1 MLFFDELDSIAK
13 ARGGNIGDGG
23 GAADRVINQILTE
36 MDGMSTKKN
45 VFIIGATNRPDII
58 DPAILRPGRL
68 DQLIYIPLPDEKS
81 RVAILKANLRKSPVA
96 KVGSIPDCFRL
107 GFAVCRSCSSQAV
120 ASTEVWRLI
129 CVVG

>member
-1 MLFFDELDSIAK
+1 
-13 ARGGNIGDGG
+13 
-23 GAADRVINQILTE
+23 

-96 KVGSIPDCFRL
+96 KAGARSRAMGTSVSPQTSGECCLVPRQNFVGD
-107 GFAVCRSCSSQAV
+107 
-120 ASTEVWRLI
+120 
-129 CVVG
+129 

>member
-96 KVGSIPDCFRL
+96 KAGAGSWAVGDLYESSVWYRVLF
-107 GFAVCRSCSSQAV
+107 GF
-120 ASTEVWRLI
+120 
-129 CVVG
+129 